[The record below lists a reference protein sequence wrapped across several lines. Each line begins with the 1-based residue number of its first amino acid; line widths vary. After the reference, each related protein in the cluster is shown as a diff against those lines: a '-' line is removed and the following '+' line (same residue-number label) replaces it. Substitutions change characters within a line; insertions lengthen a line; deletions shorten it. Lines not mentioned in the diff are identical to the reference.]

1 MQPKFFSLGLFGLA
15 VVSGA
20 MVLAVAP
27 GKAQPAQSTAAAP
40 AESAMH
46 EEVTVYAPYVV
57 RRKVI
62 NPMMSKTSSTGLEL
76 VSVSRSVSF
85 RDLDL
90 SRPADVTTLENRV
103 HQAAA
108 DACTEIDKRFPKTK
122 FTPVPEN
129 QDCVGNAVSE
139 AMITVKQLEAAATK
153 S

>member
-1 MQPKFFSLGLFGLA
+1 MQAKSHSLGLFALA
-15 VVSGA
+15 LLSGA

-27 GKAQPAQSTAAAP
+27 SKAQPVQSTPSAP
-40 AESAMH
+40 TESMH

-90 SRPADVTTLENRV
+90 SKPSDVTTLENRV
-103 HQAAA
+103 HRAAA
-108 DACTEIDKRFPKTK
+108 DACTEIDKRFPTTK
-122 FTPVPEN
+122 YTPVPEN